1 MKALDTNVLVRFLVR
16 DDERQAETIYR
27 IFKQAESVKGVFFVP
42 LLVVLETVW
51 VLESVYKIPRQE
63 ILDSINE
70 LILMPILEFETQS
83 AILNFVSSARETKM
97 DLSDLLIAHPAKFSG
112 CECVLT
118 FGAIGDKK
126 KAAETYSKL
135 PVDPHPVCYEF
146 KEELRRRFVDFEEPL
161 HDEEWLGEGA
171 IQCYF
176 QKAA

>member
-27 IFKQAESVKGVFFVP
+27 IFKQAESDKEVFFVP

-63 ILDSINE
+63 ILYSINE

-97 DLSDLLIAHPAKFSG
+97 DLSDLLIAHSAKFSG
-112 CECVLT
+112 CECVLIFDKRASN
-118 FGAIGDKK
+118 FGLF
-126 KAAETYSKL
+126 EL
-135 PVDPHPVCYEF
+135 P
-146 KEELRRRFVDFEEPL
+146 R
-161 HDEEWLGEGA
+161 
-171 IQCYF
+171 
-176 QKAA
+176 